1 MTSNIASQEILDS
14 GGELGKDELDRH
26 LAANF
31 RPEFLNRIDEIV
43 VFKPLTLEHMGFIV
57 ELQLGQLK
65 ERLEDKGI
73 KVRFSDEVKELLIRE
88 GFDQRFGA
96 RPLKRTI
103 ERLVANP
110 LARILING
118 QGRRS
123 YRVMLA
129 GGKLVFDS
137 EEA

>member
-1 MTSNIASQEILDS
+1 
-14 GGELGKDELDRH
+14 
-26 LAANF
+26 
-31 RPEFLNRIDEIV
+31 
-43 VFKPLTLEHMGFIV
+43 FKPLTLKHMGFIV

-73 KVRFSDEVKELLIRE
+73 KVRFSDEVKELLMRE

-96 RPLKRTI
+96 RSLKRTI